1 MNAYLDNNAT
11 TQPLPEVV
19 AAVSECLENC
29 WANPSSVH
37 RPGQASRARIE
48 KARRSVADLI
58 GAGHREVVFC
68 SGGTES
74 CQMAIRGAL
83 DWIRSQSDN
92 GEARNVL
99 VTSPVEH
106 SAVRDL
112 AKGMGECGQAEV
124 RWLPI
129 GCGGI
134 IDAEASRSLFDDRV
148 AVLSVQWANNE
159 TGAIQPAI
167 ELAHMAKEAGA
178 IVHVD
183 GTQWVGR
190 LETDV
195 RELPFDLLTFSA
207 HKFHGPKGIGALWI
221 RKGVKLCKQT
231 PGSQELGRR
240 GGTEN
245 VPGIVGLGEAAKGAA
260 SWLADPGN
268 RVRIAELRDMLEAG
282 VLERV
287 EGACVNGTTDPDK
300 RLWNTTNLALP
311 GVDAEIMLLT
321 LAEMG
326 VCVSAGSACSSG
338 SLEPSPVLCA
348 MGLDKAQAAGSLR
361 LSLSR
366 FSTEAE
372 VRSAVDSIV
381 EAWHAVTASV

>member
-11 TQPLPEVV
+11 TRPLPEVV
-19 AAVSECLENC
+19 SAVSECLENC

-48 KARRSVADLI
+48 QARRAVADLLH
-58 GAGHREVVFC
+58 AGHREIVFC

-74 CQMAIRGAL
+74 CQMAIRGVL
-83 DWIRSQSDN
+83 DRAAIESD
-92 GEARNVL
+92 RRVL

-112 AKGMGECGQAEV
+112 AKGLGECGQAEV

-129 GCGGI
+129 GRGGI
-134 IDAEASRSLFDDRV
+134 IDAAAARERIDERV
-148 AVLSVQWANNE
+148 AVLSLQWANNE
-159 TGAIQPAI
+159 TGAIQPVI
-167 ELAHMAKEAGA
+167 EVAQMAKDAGA
-178 IVHVD
+178 LVHID

-190 LETDV
+190 METDV

-207 HKFHGPKGIGALWI
+207 HKFHGPKGVGALWI
-221 RKGVKLCKQT
+221 RRGVKLCKQT

-260 SWLADPGN
+260 AWLADPNN
-268 RVRIAELRDMLEAG
+268 RARISRLRDTLEAG

-287 EGACVNGTTDPDK
+287 PGSCVNGTTDPSL

-366 FSTEAE
+366 FTTEAE
-372 VRSAVDSIV
+372 IDFAINAIA
-381 EAWHAVTASV
+381 EAHQAVTATV

>member
-11 TQPLPEVV
+11 TRPLPEVV
-19 AAVSECLENC
+19 HAMCECLEHC

-37 RPGQASRARIE
+37 RPGQAARARVE
-48 KARRSVADLI
+48 QARRSVADLI
-58 GAGHREVVFC
+58 HAGQRELVFC

-74 CQMAIRGAL
+74 CQLAIRGAL
-83 DWIRSQSDN
+83 EQAEHEN
-92 GEARNVL
+92 GRKVL

-112 AKGMGECGQAEV
+112 GKNLHACGRVEV
-124 RWLPI
+124 RWLPV
-129 GCGGI
+129 GPGGM
-134 IDAEASRSLFDDRV
+134 IDVGKARELIDEKV

-159 TGAIQPAI
+159 TGAIQPVEQLA
-167 ELAHMAKEAGA
+167 ELAKAAGA
-178 IVHVD
+178 TVHVD

-190 LETDV
+190 MDTDV
-195 RELPFDLLTFSA
+195 RALPFDLLTFSA
-207 HKFHGPKGIGALWI
+207 HKFHGPKGVGALWI
-221 RKGVKLCKQT
+221 RRGVKLCKQT

-245 VPGIVGLGEAAKGAA
+245 VPGIVGLGEAARGAA
-260 SWLADPGN
+260 EWLADEGN
-268 RVRIAELRDMLEAG
+268 RARLAEMRDRLERE

-287 EGACVNGTTDPDK
+287 EGACVNGPRDRSQ

-311 GVDAEIMLLT
+311 GADAEIMLLT

-348 MGLDKAQAAGSLR
+348 MGLDKKQAAGSLR

-366 FSTEAE
+366 YTTEDE
-372 VRSAVDSIV
+372 VRFAIDAIV
-381 EAWHAVTASV
+381 EAHQVVTAVV

>member
-11 TQPLPEVV
+11 TRPLPRVV
-19 AAVSECLENC
+19 EAMCECLENC

-37 RPGQASRARIE
+37 RPGQAARARIE
-48 KARRSVADLI
+48 QARRAVADLI
-58 GAGHREVVFC
+58 HAGQRELVFC

-74 CQMAIRGAL
+74 CQLAIRGAL
-83 DWIRSQSDN
+83 EQAEHDSSGGGGR
-92 GEARNVL
+92 RVL

-106 SAVRDL
+106 PAVRDL
-112 AKGMGECGQAEV
+112 AKSLDLCGKAEV
-124 RWLPI
+124 RWLPL
-129 GCGGI
+129 GPGGM
-134 IDAEASRSLFDDRV
+134 IDVGKARELIDERV

-159 TGAIQPAI
+159 TGAIQPVEQLA
-167 ELAHMAKEAGA
+167 ELARSAGA
-178 IVHVD
+178 MVHVD

-190 LETDV
+190 MDTDV
-195 RELPFDLLTFSA
+195 RALPFDLLTFSA
-207 HKFHGPKGIGALWI
+207 HKFHGPKGVGALWI
-221 RKGVKLCKQT
+221 RRGVKLCKQV

-260 SWLADPGN
+260 EWLADEGN
-268 RVRIAELRDMLEAG
+268 RERIAGLRDTLERG
-282 VLERV
+282 VLERI
-287 EGACVNGTTDPDK
+287 EGACVNGPRDRRQ

-348 MGLDKAQAAGSLR
+348 MGLDKKQAAGSLR
-361 LSLSR
+361 ISLSR
-366 FSTEAE
+366 FTTEDE
-372 VRSAVDSIV
+372 VGFAVDSI
-381 EAWHAVTASV
+381 ERAHQAVTATV

>member
-11 TQPLPEVV
+11 TRPLPEVV
-19 AAVSECLENC
+19 AAVAECLENC

-37 RPGQASRARIE
+37 RPGQAARARIE
-48 KARRSVADLI
+48 KARRAVADLI

-74 CQMAIRGAL
+74 CQLAVRGAL
-83 DWIRSQSDN
+83 DHAQNETGR
-92 GEARNVL
+92 RVF

-112 AKGMGECGQAEV
+112 AKGLEECGRAEV

-129 GCGGI
+129 GCGGV
-134 IDAEASRSLFDDRV
+134 IDADRARELIDDDV

-159 TGAIQPAI
+159 TGAIQPI
-167 ELAHMAKEAGA
+167 ERLAAMAKEAGA

-190 LETDV
+190 MDTDV
-195 RELPFDLLTFSA
+195 RALPFDLLTFSA
-207 HKFHGPKGIGALWI
+207 HKFHGPKGVGALWI
-221 RKGVKLCKQT
+221 RRGVKLCKQT

-245 VPGIVGLGEAAKGAA
+245 VPGIVGLGEAARGTAE
-260 SWLADPGN
+260 WLADEGN
-268 RVRIAELRDMLEAG
+268 RARLAEMRDRLERE

-287 EGACVNGTTDPDK
+287 EGACVNGPRDRSQ

-311 GVDAEIMLLT
+311 GADAEIMLLT

-348 MGLDKAQAAGSLR
+348 MGLDKKQAAGSLR

-366 FSTEAE
+366 YTTEDE
-372 VRSAVDSIV
+372 VRFAIDAIV
-381 EAWHAVTASV
+381 EAHQVVTAVV

>member
-11 TQPLPEVV
+11 TRPLPRVV
-19 AAVSECLENC
+19 EAMCECLENC

-37 RPGQASRARIE
+37 RPGQAARARIE
-48 KARRSVADLI
+48 QARRAVADLI
-58 GAGHREVVFC
+58 HAGQRELVFC

-74 CQMAIRGAL
+74 CQIAIRGAL
-83 DWIRSQSDN
+83 DQAEHETGR
-92 GEARNVL
+92 RVL

-106 SAVRDL
+106 PAVRDL
-112 AKGMGECGQAEV
+112 AKSLHACGRAEV
-124 RWLPI
+124 RWLPL
-129 GCGGI
+129 GPGGV
-134 IDAEASRSLFDDRV
+134 IDVGKARELIDEKV

-159 TGAIQPAI
+159 TGAIQPVEQLA
-167 ELAHMAKEAGA
+167 ELARSAGA
-178 IVHVD
+178 TVHVD

-190 LETDV
+190 MDTDV
-195 RELPFDLLTFSA
+195 RSLPFDLLTFSA

-221 RKGVKLCKQT
+221 RRGVKLCKQT

-260 SWLADPGN
+260 QWLADEEN
-268 RVRIAELRDMLEAG
+268 RAHIARLRDA
-282 VLERV
+282 LERGV
-287 EGACVNGTTDPDK
+287 VERLEGACINGPTDPRL

-348 MGLDKAQAAGSLR
+348 MGLDKKQAAGSLR
-361 LSLSR
+361 ISLSR
-366 FSTEAE
+366 FTTEDE
-372 VRSAVDSIV
+372 VRFAIDAIV
-381 EAWHAVTASV
+381 QAHQAVTATV

>member
-1 MNAYLDNNAT
+1 MSAYLDNNAT
-11 TQPLPEVV
+11 TRPLPEVV
-19 AAVSECLENC
+19 EAMCECLENC

-37 RPGQASRARIE
+37 RPGQAARARIE
-48 KARRSVADLI
+48 QARRSVADLI
-58 GAGHREVVFC
+58 GAGQRELVFC

-74 CQMAIRGAL
+74 CQIAIRGAL
-83 DWIRSQSDN
+83 EQAQQQN
-92 GEARNVL
+92 GRTVL

-112 AKGMGECGQAEV
+112 ARNLGDCGKVEV

-129 GCGGI
+129 GCGGA
-134 IDAEASRSLFDDRV
+134 IDLEKARELIDDTV

-159 TGAIQPAI
+159 TGAIQPI
-167 ELAHMAKEAGA
+167 KELAELAKEAGA
-178 IVHVD
+178 TVHVD

-190 LETDV
+190 MDTDV
-195 RELPFDLLTFSA
+195 RTLPFDLLTFSA
-207 HKFHGPKGIGALWI
+207 HKFHGPKGIGVLWI
-221 RKGVKLCKQT
+221 RRGVKLCKQT

-245 VPGIVGLGEAAKGAA
+245 VPGIVGIGMAARGAGE
-260 SWLADPGN
+260 WLADPEN
-268 RVRIAELRDMLEAG
+268 RSRIAAMRDRLETA
-282 VLERV
+282 VLDRI
-287 EGACVNGTTDPDK
+287 EGACVNGPRNPSK
-300 RLWNTTNLALP
+300 RLWNTTNLAIP

-348 MGLDKAQAAGSLR
+348 MGLDKKLAAGSLR
-361 LSLSR
+361 VSLSR
-366 FSTEAE
+366 FTTEAE
-372 VRSAVDSIV
+372 VGSAIEAIV
-381 EAWHAVTASV
+381 EAHQVVTATV

>member
-1 MNAYLDNNAT
+1 MSAYLDNNAT
-11 TQPLPEVV
+11 TRPLPEVV
-19 AAVSECLENC
+19 EAMCECLENC

-37 RPGQASRARIE
+37 RPGQAARARIE
-48 KARRSVADLI
+48 QARRSVADLI
-58 GAGHREVVFC
+58 GAGQRELVFC

-74 CQMAIRGAL
+74 CQIAIRGAL
-83 DWIRSQSDN
+83 EQAQQQN
-92 GEARNVL
+92 GRTVL

-112 AKGMGECGQAEV
+112 ARNLGDCGKVEV

-129 GCGGI
+129 GCGGA
-134 IDAEASRSLFDDRV
+134 IDLEKARELIDDTV

-159 TGAIQPAI
+159 TGAIQPI
-167 ELAHMAKEAGA
+167 KELAEFAKEAGA
-178 IVHVD
+178 TVHVD

-190 LETDV
+190 MDTDV
-195 RELPFDLLTFSA
+195 RTLPFDLLTFSA
-207 HKFHGPKGIGALWI
+207 HKFHGPKGIGVLWI
-221 RKGVKLCKQT
+221 RRGVKLCKQT

-245 VPGIVGLGEAAKGAA
+245 VPGIVGIGMAARGAGE
-260 SWLADPGN
+260 WLADPEN
-268 RVRIAELRDMLEAG
+268 RSRIAAMRDRLETA
-282 VLERV
+282 VLDRI
-287 EGACVNGTTDPDK
+287 EGACVNGPRDPSK
-300 RLWNTTNLALP
+300 RLWNTTNLAIP

-348 MGLDKAQAAGSLR
+348 MGLDKKLAAGSLR
-361 LSLSR
+361 VSLSR
-366 FSTEAE
+366 FTTEAE
-372 VRSAVDSIV
+372 VGSAIEAIV
-381 EAWHAVTASV
+381 EAHQVVTATV

>member
-1 MNAYLDNNAT
+1 MSAYLDNNAT
-11 TQPLPEVV
+11 TRPLPEVV
-19 AAVSECLENC
+19 EAMCECLENC

-37 RPGQASRARIE
+37 RPGQAARARIE
-48 KARRSVADLI
+48 QARRSVADLI
-58 GAGHREVVFC
+58 GAGQRELVFC

-74 CQMAIRGAL
+74 CQIAIRGAL
-83 DWIRSQSDN
+83 EQAEHDN
-92 GEARNVL
+92 GRTVL

-112 AKGMGECGQAEV
+112 AKNLGECGKVEV

-129 GCGGI
+129 GCGGA
-134 IDAEASRSLFDDRV
+134 IDLDKARELIDDKV

-159 TGAIQPAI
+159 TGAIQPI
-167 ELAHMAKEAGA
+167 QELAQLAKAAGA
-178 IVHVD
+178 TVHVD

-190 LETDV
+190 MDTDV
-195 RELPFDLLTFSA
+195 RTLPFDLLTFSA

-221 RKGVKLCKQT
+221 RRGVKLCKQT

-245 VPGIVGLGEAAKGAA
+245 VPGIVGIGMAAKGAGD
-260 SWLADPGN
+260 WLADPEN
-268 RVRIAELRDMLEAG
+268 RSRIATMRDRLETS
-282 VLERV
+282 VLERI
-287 EGACVNGTTDPDK
+287 EGACVNGPRDESQ
-300 RLWNTTNLALP
+300 RLWNTTNLAIP

-348 MGLDKAQAAGSLR
+348 MGLDKKLAAGSLR
-361 LSLSR
+361 VSLSR
-366 FSTEAE
+366 FTTEDE
-372 VRSAVDSIV
+372 VNAAIEAIV
-381 EAWHAVTASV
+381 EAHQVVTATV

>member
-1 MNAYLDNNAT
+1 MHAYLDNNAT
-11 TQPLPEVV
+11 TRPLPRVV
-19 AAVSECLENC
+19 EAVSECLENC

-37 RPGQASRARIE
+37 RPGQAARARIE
-48 KARRSVADLI
+48 QARRAVADLI
-58 GAGHREVVFC
+58 GAGQREIVFC

-74 CQMAIRGAL
+74 CQLAIRGAL
-83 DWIRSQSDN
+83 DRVRQEGD
-92 GEARNVL
+92 RRVL

-112 AKGMGECGQAEV
+112 ARDLEHCGQAQV

-129 GCGGI
+129 GKGGV
-134 IDAEASRSLFDDRV
+134 IDLDAARRLIDEDV

-159 TGAIQPAI
+159 TGAIQPI
-167 ELAHMAKEAGA
+167 EGLAQLAKDAGA

-190 LETDV
+190 MDTDV
-195 RELPFDLLTFSA
+195 SALPFDLLTFSA

-221 RKGVKLCKQT
+221 RRGLKLCRQV

-245 VPGIVGLGEAAKGAA
+245 VPGIVGLGEAARGAA
-260 SWLADPGN
+260 EWLADPGN
-268 RVRIAELRDMLEAG
+268 RDRIATLRDTLEAG

-287 EGACVNGTTDPDK
+287 EGARVNGPTDPSQ

-348 MGLDKAQAAGSLR
+348 MGLDKKQAAGSLR

-366 FSTEAE
+366 FSTEEE
-372 VRSAVDSIV
+372 VDFAVDSI
-381 EAWHAVTASV
+381 AQAFGAVTASV

>member
-1 MNAYLDNNAT
+1 MQAYLDNNAT
-11 TQPLPEVV
+11 TRPLPEVV
-19 AAVSECLENC
+19 EAMCECLENC

-37 RPGQASRARIE
+37 RPGQAARARIE
-48 KARRSVADLI
+48 QARRAVADLI
-58 GAGHREVVFC
+58 HAGQRELVFC

-74 CQMAIRGAL
+74 CHLAIRGAL
-83 DWIRSQSDN
+83 DQAERNS
-92 GEARNVL
+92 ARARRVL

-112 AKGMGECGQAEV
+112 AKGLEACGKAEV

-129 GCGGI
+129 GQGGV
-134 IDAEASRSLFDDRV
+134 IDLGKAREMIDEKV

-159 TGAIQPAI
+159 TGAIQPVEQLG
-167 ELAHMAKEAGA
+167 ELARSAGA
-178 IVHVD
+178 TVHVD

-190 LETDV
+190 METDV
-195 RELPFDLLTFSA
+195 RGLPFDLLTFSA
-207 HKFHGPKGIGALWI
+207 HKFHGPKGVGALWI
-221 RKGVKLCKQT
+221 RRGVKLCQQT

-245 VPGIVGLGEAAKGAA
+245 VPGIVGLGEAARGAA
-260 SWLADPGN
+260 RWLADESARP
-268 RVRIAELRDMLEAG
+268 RIAELRDRLERG

-287 EGACVNGTTDPDK
+287 EGACVNGPRDPRM
-300 RLWNTTNLALP
+300 RLWNTTNIALP
-311 GVDAEIMLLT
+311 AVDAEIMLLT

-348 MGLDKAQAAGSLR
+348 MGLDKKQAAGSLR

-366 FSTEAE
+366 FTTEEEIDLAID
-372 VRSAVDSIV
+372 AIV
-381 EAWHAVTASV
+381 QAHQAVTAAV

>member
-11 TQPLPEVV
+11 TRPLPEVV
-19 AAVSECLENC
+19 EAMCECLENC

-37 RPGQASRARIE
+37 RPGQAARARIE
-48 KARRSVADLI
+48 QARRSVADLI
-58 GAGHREVVFC
+58 HAGQRELVFC

-74 CQMAIRGAL
+74 CQLAIRGAL
-83 DWIRSQSDN
+83 DQAEKDS
-92 GEARNVL
+92 GGARRVL
-99 VTSPVEH
+99 VTSGVEH
-106 SAVRDL
+106 PAVREL
-112 AKGMGECGQAEV
+112 AHSLSECGRAEV

-129 GCGGI
+129 GPGGVVDVERAGAM
-134 IDAEASRSLFDDRV
+134 IDGSV

-159 TGAIQPAI
+159 TGAIQPVRA
-167 ELAHMAKEAGA
+167 LAEMAKAAGA
-178 IVHVD
+178 TVHVD

-190 LETDV
+190 MDTDV
-195 RELPFDLLTFSA
+195 RAAPFDLLTFSA

-221 RKGVKLCKQT
+221 RRGVKLCRQT
-231 PGSQELGRR
+231 HGSQELGRR

-260 SWLADPGN
+260 AWLADPSRRAHVAG
-268 RVRIAELRDMLEAG
+268 LRDRLEAG
-282 VLERV
+282 VLERIP
-287 EGACVNGTTDPDK
+287 GACVNGPRDPDQ
-300 RLWNTTNLALP
+300 RLWNTTNLAIP

-348 MGLDKAQAAGSLR
+348 MGLDKKLAAGSLR
-361 LSLSR
+361 VSLSR
-366 FSTEAE
+366 FTTEDE
-372 VRSAVDSIV
+372 VELAIDAIV
-381 EAWHAVTASV
+381 RAHQAVTAAV

>member
-19 AAVSECLENC
+19 SAVCECLEHC

-37 RPGQASRARIE
+37 RAGQAARARVE
-48 KARRSVADLI
+48 KARRDAADLI
-58 GAGHREVVFC
+58 GAGPREVVFC

-74 CQMAIRGAL
+74 CQLAIRGAL
-83 DWIRSQSDN
+83 EQAEHDN
-92 GEARNVL
+92 GRRVL
-99 VTSPVEH
+99 VTSSVEH

-112 AKGMGECGQAEV
+112 AKKLQACGQAEV
-124 RWLPI
+124 RWLPLDAS
-129 GCGGI
+129 GVVDVERAADM
-134 IDAEASRSLFDDRV
+134 IDDKV
-148 AVLSVQWANNE
+148 AVVSLQWANNE
-159 TGAIQPAI
+159 TGAIQPVQEIAA
-167 ELAHMAKEAGA
+167 LAKAVGA
-178 IVHVD
+178 TMHVD

-190 LETDV
+190 METDV
-195 RELPFDLLTFSA
+195 RKSEFDLLTFSA
-207 HKFHGPKGIGALWI
+207 HKFHGPKGVGVLWV
-221 RKGVKLCKQT
+221 RRGVKLCKQT

-260 SWLADPGN
+260 AWLADPGQRA
-268 RVRIAELRDMLEAG
+268 RVSAMRDRLEAG
-282 VLERV
+282 VLELV
-287 EGACVNGTTDPDK
+287 EGACVNGPRDPWR

-311 GVDAEIMLLT
+311 GVDAEIILLT

-348 MGLDKAQAAGSLR
+348 MGLDKKQAAGSLR
-361 LSLSR
+361 ISLSR
-366 FSTEAE
+366 FTTEAE
-372 VRSAVDSIV
+372 VDHAIGAVSQ
-381 EAWHAVTASV
+381 AWRMVNAVV

>member
-11 TQPLPEVV
+11 TRPLPEVV
-19 AAVSECLENC
+19 SAMCECLENC

-37 RPGQASRARIE
+37 RPGQAARARIE
-48 KARRSVADLI
+48 QARRSVADLI
-58 GAGHREVVFC
+58 RAGQREIVFC

-74 CQMAIRGAL
+74 CHLAIRGAL
-83 DWIRSQSDN
+83 DQAESS
-92 GEARNVL
+92 GSAGRNVL

-112 AKGMGECGQAEV
+112 AKSLSASGRAEV
-124 RWLPI
+124 RWLPV
-129 GCGGI
+129 GRGGL
-134 IDAEASRSLFDDRV
+134 IDLDKARSLFDEKV

-159 TGAIQPAI
+159 TGAIQPVQ
-167 ELAHMAKEAGA
+167 ELAELAKAVGA
-178 IVHVD
+178 TVHID

-190 LETDV
+190 MDTDV
-195 RELPFDLLTFSA
+195 RAVPFDLLTFSG
-207 HKFHGPKGIGALWI
+207 HKFHGPKGVGALWV
-221 RKGVKLCKQT
+221 RRGVKLGKQT

-260 SWLADPGN
+260 SWLTDHQN
-268 RVRIAELRDMLEAG
+268 RARLAGLRDLLETT
-282 VLERV
+282 VLERI
-287 EGACVNGTTDPDK
+287 EGACVNGPRDPSQ

-348 MGLDKAQAAGSLR
+348 MGLDSKLAAGSLR

-366 FSTEAE
+366 FTTEDE
-372 VRSAVDSIV
+372 VGQAIESII
-381 EAWHAVTASV
+381 EAWNVVTATV

>member
-1 MNAYLDNNAT
+1 MCAYLDNNAT
-11 TQPLPEVV
+11 TRPLPEVV
-19 AAVSECLENC
+19 EAMCECLENC

-37 RPGQASRARIE
+37 RPGQAARARIE
-48 KARRSVADLI
+48 QARRSVADLI
-58 GAGHREVVFC
+58 GAGQRELVFC

-74 CQMAIRGAL
+74 CQIAIRGAL
-83 DWIRSQSDN
+83 EQAEHDN
-92 GEARNVL
+92 GRKVL

-112 AKGMGECGQAEV
+112 AKNLGGCGKVEV

-129 GCGGI
+129 GCGGA
-134 IDAEASRSLFDDRV
+134 IDLDKARELIDDKV

-159 TGAIQPAI
+159 TGAIQPI
-167 ELAHMAKEAGA
+167 KELAELAKEAGA
-178 IVHVD
+178 TVHVD

-190 LETDV
+190 MDTDV
-195 RELPFDLLTFSA
+195 RTLPFDLLTFSA

-221 RKGVKLCKQT
+221 RRGVKLCKQT

-245 VPGIVGLGEAAKGAA
+245 VPGIVGIGMAAKGAGE
-260 SWLADPGN
+260 WLADPEN
-268 RVRIAELRDMLEAG
+268 RSRIAAMRDRLETS
-282 VLERV
+282 VLERI
-287 EGACVNGTTDPDK
+287 EGACVNGPRDPSQ
-300 RLWNTTNLALP
+300 RLWNTTNLAIP

-348 MGLDKAQAAGSLR
+348 MGLDKKLAAGSLR
-361 LSLSR
+361 VSLSR
-366 FSTEAE
+366 FTTEDE
-372 VRSAVDSIV
+372 VNAAIEAIV
-381 EAWHAVTASV
+381 EAHQVVTATV